1 MWIPITLLLLICAI
15 SVYLHMQENTEAL
28 QVLRHTIAVNLSILR
43 SDLAE
48 LSNIAARTERSAKT
62 ADADSLLLDSARI
75 ARLAEDQLYTA
86 SRSELENLLG
96 RVFHAMNLS
105 SRARRLLN
113 ACTDSSI
120 FLG

>member
-1 MWIPITLLLLICAI
+1 MWIPITLLVLVCAL
-15 SVYLHMQENTEAL
+15 SAYLHVQENTEDMR
-28 QVLRHTIAVNLSILR
+28 VLRHTIAVNLSILR

-62 ADADSLLLDSARI
+62 ADADSLLLDSAKI

>member
-1 MWIPITLLLLICAI
+1 MWIPITLLVLVCAL
-15 SVYLHMQENTEAL
+15 SAYLHVQENTEDMR
-28 QVLRHTIAVNLSILR
+28 VLRHTIAVNLSILR